1 MNYHVRR
8 HGRPAL
14 LLGVLACFLFAAACG
29 ETPAAAGIKATDMPV
44 ATPAATQEPPAKT
57 PAPTPTPT
65 PTPIPVSYMGA
76 AEADA
81 LLLEQESV
89 LLCRLSSNRIR
100 LYTAPDPEAETVDV
114 RNNRT
119 LASRSELIV
128 LDEATA
134 GDGTLFYHVRTAF
147 DGTEGYVRADQTR
160 ASELA
165 AEGATGFALMQRPG
179 CAVYSKPDTA
189 SKVFAREDYH
199 AVRVLGAYRGFSYVV
214 TQDGVYGYVDPAQLR
229 MTTREEIARYLAY
242 GTISVSGEPF
252 SPAAFADAAEALAGE
267 RATST
272 EALLLDVLTQA
283 GLYFSP
289 GYYRHF
295 VKPLGDATL
304 YPQGLYQAPV
314 YNSLLF
320 RLWNSAGNLVLC
332 DGQETEW
339 AYIADYADVQ
349 RGDLLF
355 FAEYDPAETAVVMPY
370 EVVLRGP
377 DSGYVT
383 ACGVALG
390 DDRMLTVEDGVAVI
404 VEDVSA
410 SAQMPYFDCA
420 RRIHPT
426 VTDEKAHLIEMLI
439 AAIYDRLGTPY
450 HNIRRT
456 GDGSYDCSG
465 IVCWGMRTMNIRRF
479 KRDDGAQMVETTA
492 SGLANIDR
500 YYRGDQVIEAEKIN
514 DALRV
519 LEDIPRLERGDLVFL
534 YSETASRIGHVMVY
548 LGDGNVIHS
557 TTVSE
562 EYQGTL
568 VAGFR
573 QELQALYA
581 CARRITSIADMS

>member
-1 MNYHVRR
+1 MDKRIKR
-8 HGRPAL
+8 LLAL
-14 LLGVLACFLFAAACG
+14 LSCLALLV
-29 ETPAAAGIKATDMPV
+29 PV
-44 ATPAATQEPPAKT
+44 A
-57 PAPTPTPT
+57 
-65 PTPIPVSYMGA
+65 VGHGA
-76 AEADA
+76 
-81 LLLEQESV
+81 
-89 LLCRLSSNRIR
+89 I
-100 LYTAPDPEAETVDV
+100 
-114 RNNRT
+114 
-119 LASRSELIV
+119 
-128 LDEATA
+128 
-134 GDGTLFYHVRTAF
+134 
-147 DGTEGYVRADQTR
+147 
-160 ASELA
+160 
-165 AEGATGFALMQRPG
+165 
-179 CAVYSKPDTA
+179 
-189 SKVFAREDYH
+189 
-199 AVRVLGAYRGFSYVV
+199 GAY
-214 TQDGVYGYVDPAQLR
+214 
-229 MTTREEIARYLAY
+229 
-242 GTISVSGEPF
+242 
-252 SPAAFADAAEALAGE
+252 
-267 RATST
+267 AT
-272 EALLLDVLTQA
+272 
-283 GLYFSP
+283 
-289 GYYRHF
+289 
-295 VKPLGDATL
+295 
-304 YPQGLYQAPV
+304 
-314 YNSLLF
+314 
-320 RLWNSAGNLVLC
+320 
-332 DGQETEW
+332 
-339 AYIADYADVQ
+339 
-349 RGDLLF
+349 
-355 FAEYDPAETAVVMPY
+355 
-370 EVVLRGP
+370 
-377 DSGYVT
+377 
-383 ACGVALG
+383 
-390 DDRMLTVEDGVAVI
+390 EDGVAVI